1 MWLVYRFNTNKHT
14 ESKWITR
21 EHAKVDR
28 IACPW
33 LIKNFVDNEFKFMF
47 VPSHKVLEIMR
58 NENATPFDIPNVELG
73 HHDNEC
79 SFYSWKYA

>member
-1 MWLVYRFNTNKHT
+1 
-14 ESKWITR
+14 
-21 EHAKVDR
+21 
-28 IACPW
+28 
-33 LIKNFVDNEFKFMF
+33 MF

-79 SFYSWKYA
+79 SFYS